1 MAARTFCAFR
11 LSRLNLKLLA
21 TRPDEHAGL
30 GFLGLTSA
38 AFAPIAFSVTVA
50 IGSFWRQ
57 DILHHGAHLM
67 NFKLPAIVL
76 VVLIALVAFG
86 PLAFFTPR
94 LAELRRKGVLQYG
107 ILGQLHSAEFH
118 EKWIRHRAG
127 HETEFLEALETS
139 TLADY
144 GRVYEKIE
152 EMTHSWQ
159 TKERFTR
166 WPLQSRS
173 LLYR

>member
-1 MAARTFCAFR
+1 
-11 LSRLNLKLLA
+11 
-21 TRPDEHAGL
+21 L

-94 LAELRRKGVLQYG
+94 LAELRRKGVFNMESSANFTAQSSTKNGFG
-107 ILGQLHSAEFH
+107 IGPGTKPS
-118 EKWIRHRAG
+118 
-127 HETEFLEALETS
+127 FLRPSKPAPS
-139 TLADY
+139 
-144 GRVYEKIE
+144 
-152 EMTHSWQ
+152 Q
-159 TKERFTR
+159 TMGEFTR
-166 WPLQSRS
+166 RLKK
-173 LLYR
+173 